1 MTEEK
6 AEVMAVE
13 ISESMIRSLIHVVRG
28 KQVMLDSDLAM
39 LYQVE
44 TKNLNKAMKRNIKR
58 FPEDFCF
65 QLLEDEYETLRFQFG
80 TSKEVSVGK
89 GGRRYMPYVYTEQ
102 GISML
107 SAILRSEVAI
117 KVSIGI
123 MRAFVEM
130 RHFLTNNSLML
141 NRINELEVRQ
151 LEYQKSTDEKFE
163 QIFEYIS
170 QHEESKQKVFFDGQ
184 IYDAFSLLVELISRA
199 EQSIVL
205 IDNYVDIG
213 TLNIMSKKKSD
224 VDVLIYTLERTK
236 LSSADVEEFNQQY
249 PTLEMKY
256 TNVFHDRFL
265 ILDEKITY
273 HIGASMKDA
282 GKKCFGINK
291 IEDEKIIKDILDR
304 LKLESE

>member
-1 MTEEK
+1 
-6 AEVMAVE
+6 
-13 ISESMIRSLIHVVRG
+13 
-28 KQVMLDSDLAM
+28 M

-44 TKNLNKAMKRNIKR
+44 TGNLNKAMKRNSVR

-65 QLLEDEYETLRFQFG
+65 QLSEDEYETLRFQFG
-80 TSKEVSVGK
+80 ISKEARTGK

-107 SAILRSEVAI
+107 SAILRSEAAI
-117 KVSIGI
+117 NVSIRI

-130 RHFLTNNSLML
+130 HHFFANNSLMF
-141 NRINELEVRQ
+141 NRISELEVRQ

-184 IYDAFSLLVELISRA
+184 IYDAFSLLVELVSMA
-199 EQSIVL
+199 EKGIVL

-213 TLNIMSKKKSD
+213 TLNIMSKKKSN

-236 LSSADVEEFNQQY
+236 LSNADVEEFNQQY
-249 PTLEMKY
+249 PTLEVKY

-265 ILDEKITY
+265 ILDARTAY
-273 HIGASMKDA
+273 HIGASVKDA

-291 IEDEKIIKDILDR
+291 IEDEKIIKDILER
-304 LKLESE
+304 LKLEGE

>member
-6 AEVMAVE
+6 AEIMAVE
-13 ISESMIRSLIHVVRG
+13 ISESMIRS
-28 KQVMLDSDLAM
+28 
-39 LYQVE
+39 
-44 TKNLNKAMKRNIKR
+44 IKR
-58 FPEDFCF
+58 FPENFCF

-107 SAILRSEVAI
+107 SAILRSDVAI
-117 KVSIGI
+117 NVSIGI

-213 TLNIMSKKKSD
+213 TLNIMSKKKLD

-236 LSSADVEEFNQQY
+236 LSNADVEEFNQQY

-256 TNVFHDRFL
+256 TNVFHDR
-265 ILDEKITY
+265 
-273 HIGASMKDA
+273 
-282 GKKCFGINK
+282 
-291 IEDEKIIKDILDR
+291 